1 MNVCQPA
8 ANNERTINE
17 IKVEAQARAERG
29 AYPLI
34 GLDPNDV
41 REALAPIETRDADEW
56 ASAWSAV
63 ADHGAAAPT
72 RARCMAMITHGV
84 VEPAAHR

>member
-1 MNVCQPA
+1 MNPRQSP
-8 ANNERTINE
+8 ANNERTMNE

-34 GLDPNDV
+34 GLDPKDV

-63 ADHGAAAPT
+63 AD
-72 RARCMAMITHGV
+72 RYYGV
-84 VEPAAHR
+84 AKKVF